1 MKKRFFFLPLLALFL
16 FACKNPAGPSNNP
29 PPALSGGAIKA
40 KVQFDPNTITCKRN
54 NIELAPGDEVK
65 ENDTVYFYAK
75 LIGDNVVKTWYRNE
89 IDTNEDGYYY
99 WCTVKDYSVMEEGGQ
114 KVIKVRYTIK

>member
-1 MKKRFFFLPLLALFL
+1 MKKRFSFLPFLVLFL

-29 PPALSGGAIKA
+29 PPAPSGGAIKA

-65 ENDTVYFYAK
+65 ENDKVYFYAK
-75 LIGDNVVKTWYRNE
+75 LTGDNVVKTWYRNE